1 MECSGQGKPV
11 GAEAMASHRSCAA
24 GMFTSHDGGAATAGA
39 APLEGRR
46 SPSGRGT
53 PGTWNQNG
61 IGAAKLACDNARNG
75 LLFCVRAVS
84 AQVLPGYGVGVACS
98 VGGSVTM
105 GSVSVGAGVG
115 VVGAGAGAG
124 DEVVG
129 AGAGL
134 LVVGAGAGEVAADF
148 GAAVEA
154 LGLVGDFT
162 EPWVAAGA
170 PAAAVGPQDT
180 LYAAGLDAVTAGLV
194 TTRITSPVAGTH
206 AWNVSASAACVPPE
220 AKVVESGLVRSPSDI
235 AQ

>member
-1 MECSGQGKPV
+1 MECFGQGKPV

-75 LLFCVRAVS
+75 LLRCMRAVS

-105 GSVSVGAGVG
+105 GIVSVGAGVA
-115 VVGAGAGAG
+115 VVGVGAGAG

-134 LVVGAGAGEVAADF
+134 LVVGAGAGEVAVDF

-154 LGLVGDFT
+154 PGLAGDVV
-162 EPWVAAGA
+162 EPWVAAA
-170 PAAAVGPQDT
+170 SAAAAGPQDT